1 MQTNDP
7 IYYKI
12 FLLLLFFLLVHNN
25 VFTQTPSYTA
35 NDQVTPYEG
44 PFQFG
49 TNMGY
54 YPGWTDGQL
63 GDLAIGNGTLNIP
76 GIGAT
81 ALRPGLFEHYLEQY
95 GYDINLPWFEHFDS
109 LGLVDNTMFVG
120 DPSEDHRDPTD
131 YCPSKPW
138 LKNMGFKNMYEPI
151 WDNGANGTPVNDE
164 NYYALFMYK
173 MVTMYT
179 PYVKFWEITNEP
191 DLDFS
196 DQGMGWR
203 EPGDPVG
210 SWWDNNPEPC
220 DYQFAA
226 PIFHYNRMLR
236 ISYEIIKSIDPD
248 DYVTVGGLGFPSFL
262 DAMMRNTDN
271 PIDGS
276 VTAEY
281 PLKGGAYFDVL
292 SFHSY
297 PHINGSLR
305 IWDPINGTTGYK
317 RHSDAAIEGITEDL
331 NEFKLVMK
339 NYGYDGDTFPE
350 KLAIMTE
357 SSIPRKK
364 FGDYIGSDEAARNYA
379 VKLPIELQKE
389 GVLNFHYYD
398 LGEKET
404 FTNALYPFQMTGF
417 YEKLEGT
424 AVGDIQRTNSGIAYK
439 TVSNLLFEKTYDD
452 AQTTAMQLPANVDG
466 GAFKH
471 ANGQYTYVLWA
482 ICETDDTETS
492 AANYSFPANL
502 NLTNLK
508 IHNWDFS
515 LTNQQTIS
523 GFENIPLT
531 GSPQFFTPTNQQI
544 SFNCP
549 SDINLTLPYTSTG
562 QVVTWDPISA
572 NSLCSTGTVNVEQ
585 TGGLTSGSFF
595 PIGTS
600 TITYLISD
608 DCGNS
613 ETCNF
618 NVILELDTSP
628 GVDCPSNTHLV
639 TITIIGN
646 GSVDIEFIDPVG
658 MTETCTEGI
667 CSYCINTN
675 SLIKLVGLPDA
686 SETFIGWSG
695 GGCAGNDV
703 CWKGINWET
712 HITATFSEN
721 TSNPIE
727 LTTTSTDVTCNGEND
742 GSAQVNAAGGTSNYS
757 YHWSDGQTTSQLNN
771 ASAGNYVVT
780 VTDATGTTAIA
791 SVQINQ
797 PATPLFG
804 FILNQT
810 NVTCLGGDDGS
821 TEINVSGGTS
831 PYQYSWSN
839 NNSNPTLN
847 NLLAGTYIVTITDN
861 NGCTSST
868 STTILEGNLIA
879 TTSDFS
885 KTINGFSIDF
895 EDLSTGNPTTW
906 MWDFGDGN
914 TSTTISPSH
923 TYSAAGNYLACLT
936 VSNDCGQNTSCQNI
950 SLGQINNILIDL
962 ESVNGN
968 TGSIVQVP
976 IRVEN
981 FNNVVSFQHS
991 FKIPDTTMAEFVG
1004 TSNFVSTQLGNT
1016 ATFNVTPENINTVW
1030 LSASGTSASL
1040 IDGTIL
1046 YYLDI
1051 LVKGLP
1057 GDCIEIELDNQTL
1070 PTEFVVMVNGNVMQ
1084 VGYDF
1089 NSAEVCSSPGV
1100 IISGN
1105 IQTEFGTPIQDVEMF
1120 NAAGT
1125 NTFTGT
1131 TNLNGNYAT
1140 IPFPMGSSL
1149 SIEPHK
1155 DVNYVNGVTSF
1166 DLATIQQHIVGNEIL
1181 DSPYK
1186 LIAADI
1192 DHSNSISSFDLFL
1205 AQQVIV
1211 ANVDTFPNNESWR
1224 FVPADFVFPDP
1235 TNPLGNPFPEAI
1247 DLTNVT
1253 SNITNQDFIAIKV
1266 GDVNGTALPNFT
1278 GGGTSGVTRSS
1289 GGELTF
1295 FLRKEKTSENEF
1307 YIEFLAKDFKQI
1319 SAFQFDLFFEKSK
1332 MQLVEIKEKQLNVKH
1347 GNKLLDDGIITLI
1360 WFDAASE
1367 GKTLEGK
1374 SSLFKIY
1381 FKGKM
1386 EEVSL
1391 ANDVQLVEK
1400 ITPAIAYSYLGIPQ
1414 DLTISILE
1422 KIGIGH
1428 FNQSILVFQNQ
1439 PNPFSKSTRIL
1450 FEMMKEEKV
1459 QVKIID
1465 QNGKVF
1471 FELEEIFS
1479 KGIHHLDFN
1488 GNDFSSA
1495 GIYYYTFTTSTDRI
1509 VKKMILGKVKE

>member
-1 MQTNDP
+1 MQTIDSN
-7 IYYKI
+7 YYKI
-12 FLLLLFFLLVHNN
+12 ILLLLFFLSEHNN

-35 NDQVTPYEG
+35 NDQVTPYDG

-109 LGLVDNTMFVG
+109 LGLIDNTMFVG
-120 DPSEDHRDPTD
+120 DPSEDHRDPTN

-173 MVTMYT
+173 MVTLYT

-210 SWWDNNPEPC
+210 SWWDSNPEPC
-220 DYQFAA
+220 DCQFAA

-248 DYVTVGGLGFPSFL
+248 DYITVGGLGFPSFL
-262 DAMMRNTDN
+262 DAIMRNTDN

-276 VTAEY
+276 VTSEY

-331 NEFKLVMK
+331 NDFKLVMK
-339 NYGYDGDTFPE
+339 NYGYDGDAFPE
-350 KLAIMTE
+350 KLSIMTE

-364 FGDYIGSDEAARNYA
+364 FGDYIGSEEAARNYA
-379 VKLPIELQKE
+379 IKLPIELQKE
-389 GVLNFHYYD
+389 SVLNFHYYD

-404 FTNALYPFQMTGF
+404 FPNALYPFQMTGF

-424 AVGDIQRTNSGIAYK
+424 AVEDIQRTNSGIAYK
-439 TVSNLLFEKTYDD
+439 TVSNLLFEKAYD
-452 AQTTAMQLPANVDG
+452 ASKTAEMQLPANIDG
-466 GAFKH
+466 GAFQQ

-482 ICETDDTETS
+482 VCETDDSETS
-492 AANYSFPANL
+492 AASYSFPASF

-508 IHNWDFS
+508 IHDWDFS

-549 SDINLTLPYTSTG
+549 SDINLILPHTSTG

-572 NSLCSTGTVNVEQ
+572 NSLCPTGTINVEQ
-585 TGGLTSGSFF
+585 TGGLISGSFF

-613 ETCNF
+613 EACNF
-618 NVILELDTSP
+618 NVVLELDTPP

-639 TITIIGN
+639 TVTIIGN
-646 GSVDIEFIDPVG
+646 GSVDIEFIDPSG
-658 MTETCTEGI
+658 MTQTCTEGT

-686 SETFIGWSG
+686 GETFLGWSG
-695 GGCAGNDV
+695 GGCTGSDV
-703 CWKGINWET
+703 CWKGISWET
-712 HITATFSEN
+712 EITATFSEN
-721 TSNPIE
+721 TSPTPIE
-727 LTTTSTDVTCNGEND
+727 LSISSTDVTCNGESD
-742 GSAQVNAAGGTSNYS
+742 GSAQINASGGTPNYFYNWSN
-757 YHWSDGQTTSQLNN
+757 GQSTSQLNN

-780 VTDATGTTAIA
+780 VTDATGMTTTASI
-791 SVQINQ
+791 QINQ

-804 FILNQT
+804 FISNQT
-810 NVTCLGGDDGS
+810 NVSCLGGNDGS
-821 TEINVSGGTS
+821 IEVNQSGGTS
-831 PYQYSWSN
+831 SYQYSWSN
-839 NNSNPTLN
+839 NSSNSIIS
-847 NLLAGTYIVTITDN
+847 NLTSGIYTVTITDN
-861 NGCTSST
+861 NDCTT
-868 STTILEGNLIA
+868 TASTTISDGTQPSPTA
-879 TTSDFS
+879 DFS
-885 KTINGFSIDF
+885 KTINGLSLNF
-895 EDLSTGNPTTW
+895 EDLSIGNPTVW

-914 TSTTISPSH
+914 TSTINSTSH
-923 TYSAAGNYLACLT
+923 TYATTGNYLACLT
-936 VSNDCGQNTSCQNI
+936 VNNNCGSNTSCQNI
-950 SLGQINNILIDL
+950 FVGQTNNILIDL
-962 ESVNGN
+962 ESMNGN
-968 TGSIVQVP
+968 TGTIVQVP
-976 IRVEN
+976 VRVQD

-991 FKIPDTTMAEFVG
+991 FKIPDTTKAIFVG
-1004 TSNFVSTQLGNT
+1004 ANNFTTQLGNP
-1016 ATFNVTPENINTVW
+1016 ATINVTTENVNTIW
-1030 LSASGTSASL
+1030 LSGSSASASL
-1040 IDGTIL
+1040 VDETIL

-1070 PTEFVVMVNGNVMQ
+1070 PTEFVVMENGNVIQ

-1089 NSAEVCSSPGV
+1089 ISSEICSSPGV

-1105 IQTEFGTPIQDVEMF
+1105 IKTEFGTPIQDIEIF
-1120 NAAGT
+1120 NT
-1125 NTFTGT
+1125 TNNNTFTGT
-1131 TNLNGNYAT
+1131 TNLNGNYET
-1140 IPFPMGSSL
+1140 TPFPIGNSL
-1149 SIEPHK
+1149 TIEPHK

-1166 DLATIQQHIVGNEIL
+1166 DLATIQQHIVGNELL

-1186 LIAADI
+1186 LIAADV

-1211 ANVDTFPNNESWR
+1211 ANIDTFPNNESWR

-1247 DLTNVT
+1247 DLSSVT
-1253 SNITNQDFIAIKV
+1253 SNTTDQDFIAIKV

-1289 GGELTF
+1289 EGDFEFSLQ
-1295 FLRKEKTSENEF
+1295 KEKTGENEF
-1307 YIEFLAKDFKQI
+1307 YIEFLAKDFEQI
-1319 SAFQFDLFFEKSK
+1319 SAFQFDLFFEKDK
-1332 MQLVEIKEKQLNVKH
+1332 MQLVEIKENQLNIKY
-1347 GNKLLDDGIITLI
+1347 GNRLLNDGIITFV
-1360 WFDAASE
+1360 WFDAASK
-1367 GKTLEGK
+1367 GKTLKEN
-1374 SSLFKIY
+1374 SSLFRIY
-1381 FKGKM
+1381 FTGKI
-1386 EEVSL
+1386 EDISL
-1391 ANDVQLVEK
+1391 ADDIQLVKK
-1400 ITPAIAYSYLGIPQ
+1400 ITPAVAYSYLGIPQ
-1414 DLTISILE
+1414 NLSFSILE
-1422 KIGIGH
+1422 KTNKIAS
-1428 FNQSILVFQNQ
+1428 NSIIVFQNQ
-1439 PNPFSKSTRIL
+1439 PNPFSKSTRIS
-1450 FEMMKEEKV
+1450 FEMITEENV
-1459 QVKIID
+1459 QVKVLD
-1465 QNGKVF
+1465 QNGKIF

-1479 KGIHHLDFN
+1479 KGIHHLDFD
-1488 GNDFSSA
+1488 GYDFSSS

-1509 VKKMILGKVKE
+1509 VKKMIVHR

>member
-7 IYYKI
+7 NYYKI
-12 FLLLLFFLLVHNN
+12 LLLLLFFLSGHNN
-25 VFTQTPSYTA
+25 AFTQTPSYTA
-35 NDQVTPYEG
+35 NDQVTPYNG

-120 DPSEDHRDPTD
+120 DPSEDHRDPTN

-220 DYQFAA
+220 DCQLAA

-262 DAMMRNTDN
+262 DAIMRNTDN
-271 PIDGS
+271 PVDGS
-276 VTAEY
+276 VTSEY

-331 NEFKLVMK
+331 NEFKLVMA
-339 NYGYDGDTFPE
+339 NYGYDGDTYPK

-364 FGDYIGSDEAARNYA
+364 LGDYIGSEEAARNYA
-379 VKLPIELQKE
+379 IKLPIELQKE

-439 TVSNLLFEKTYDD
+439 TVSNLLFEKTYDP
-452 AQTTAMQLPANVDG
+452 TKTAEMQLPANIDG
-466 GAFKH
+466 GAFQA

-492 AANYSFPANL
+492 AASYSFPANF

-515 LTNQQTIS
+515 LTDLQTIS
-523 GFENIPLT
+523 GFINIPLT

-562 QVVTWDPISA
+562 QVITWDPISA
-572 NSLCSTGTVNVEQ
+572 TSLCSIGTANVQQ
-585 TGGLTSGSFF
+585 TGGLISGSFF
-595 PIGTS
+595 PTGTS

-608 DCGNS
+608 DCGNT
-613 ETCNF
+613 EACNF
-618 NVILELDTSP
+618 NVVLELDAP
-628 GVDCPSNTHLV
+628 PVVDCPSNTHLV

-646 GSVDIEFIDPVG
+646 GSVDIEFIDPSGV
-658 MTETCTEGI
+658 TETCTEGT
-667 CSYCINTN
+667 CSYCVNTN
-675 SLIKLVGLPDA
+675 TLIKLVGIPEA
-686 SETFIGWSG
+686 GETFLGWSG
-695 GGCAGNDV
+695 GGCTGNDV
-703 CWKGINWET
+703 CWKGISWET
-712 HITATFSEN
+712 DITATFSEN

-727 LTTTSTDVTCNGEND
+727 LSTTSTDVTCNGEND
-742 GSAQVNAAGGTSNYS
+742 GSAQVIATGGTPNYS
-757 YHWSDGQTTSQLNN
+757 YSWSNGQSTSQLND

-780 VTDATGTTAIA
+780 VTDVLGMTATT

-797 PATPLFG
+797 PTTPLFG
-804 FILNQT
+804 FISNQT
-810 NVTCLGGDDGS
+810 NPSCLGGNGGS

-839 NNSNPTLN
+839 NSTDSIASNLSS
-847 NLLAGTYIVTITDN
+847 GTYTVTITDI
-861 NGCTSST
+861 NGCTTTSSST
-868 STTILEGNLIA
+868 ILDGISPAPN
-879 TTSDFS
+879 SDFS
-885 KTINGFSIDF
+885 KTINGVSVDF
-895 EDLSTGNPTTW
+895 EDFSTGNPTNW

-914 TSTTISPSH
+914 TSTSNSLTH
-923 TYSAAGNYLACLT
+923 TYAAVGNYLACLT
-936 VSNDCGQNTSCQNI
+936 VNNDCGLSTSCQNI
-950 SLGQINNILIDL
+950 SLGQTDNILINL

-968 TGSIVQVP
+968 TGTVVQVP
-976 IRVEN
+976 VRVEK

-991 FKIPDTTMAEFVG
+991 FKIPDTTKAVFVG
-1004 TSNFVSTQLGNT
+1004 TSNFISNQLGNL
-1016 ATFNVTPENINTVW
+1016 ATINVTAENINTIW
-1030 LSASGTSASL
+1030 LSASSSSASL

-1046 YYLDI
+1046 YYLDV

-1057 GDCIEIELDNQTL
+1057 GDCVEIELDNQAL
-1070 PTEFVVMVNGNVMQ
+1070 PTEFVIMENGNIVQ

-1089 NSAEVCSSPGV
+1089 IAAEICSTPGV

-1105 IQTEFGTPIQDVEMF
+1105 VQTEFGTPIHDVEIF
-1120 NAAGT
+1120 NTNSINLLAAST
-1125 NTFTGT
+1125 NI
-1131 TNLNGNYAT
+1131 NGNYET
-1140 IPFPMGSSL
+1140 TPFPMGSSVT
-1149 SIEPHK
+1149 IEPHK

-1186 LIAADI
+1186 LIAADV

-1211 ANVDTFPNNESWR
+1211 GNVDTFPNNESWR
-1224 FVPADFVFPDP
+1224 FVPADFVFPTP
-1235 TNPLGNPFPEAI
+1235 TNPLGSAFPEAI
-1247 DLTNVT
+1247 ELTNIN
-1253 SNITNQDFIAIKV
+1253 SNIADQDFIAIKV

-1289 GGELTF
+1289 EGNFEL
-1295 FLRKEKTSENEF
+1295 FLQKEKTGKNEF
-1307 YIEFLAKDFKQI
+1307 YIEFMAKDFKQM
-1319 SAFQFDLFFEKSK
+1319 SAFQFDLLFEKDK
-1332 MQLVEIKEKQLNVKH
+1332 MQLTEVKENQLKIKH
-1347 GNKLLDDGIITLI
+1347 GNRLLHEGVLTLV
-1360 WFDAASE
+1360 WFGSTSE
-1367 GKTLEGK
+1367 GKTLNDN
-1374 SSLFKIY
+1374 SSLFRIY
-1381 FKGKM
+1381 FTGKI
-1386 EEVSL
+1386 EDISL
-1391 ANDVQLVEK
+1391 VDDIQLVER
-1400 ITPAIAYSYLGIPQ
+1400 ITPSVAYSHLGIPQ
-1414 DLTISILE
+1414 NLTFSILE
-1422 KIGIGH
+1422 KTELENL
-1428 FNQSILVFQNQ
+1428 NQSILVFQNQ
-1439 PNPFSKSTRIL
+1439 PNPFSKNTRIS
-1450 FEMMKEEKV
+1450 FEMMIEENV
-1459 QVKIID
+1459 QVEVVD

-1479 KGIHHLDFN
+1479 KGIHHLDFD
-1488 GNDFSSA
+1488 GNDFSNA
-1495 GIYYYTFTTSTDRI
+1495 GVYYYTFTTSTDRI
-1509 VKKMILGKVKE
+1509 IKKMIVHR